1 MYSPKLVTWRSQYD
15 RMERGYTRL
24 IEPYQSSTNYE
35 DDIQHYFQDC
45 WHLKDW
51 IVNDTHLSLNAVGV
65 ESEINNHRALR
76 IVADLANGCKHLN
89 RHTHREGAYVTSSN
103 VTVHLGQN
111 KPADIDYIITLD
123 DGSSLSE
130 KDLVKETF
138 DAWQLVLKKI
148 NLL

>member
-1 MYSPKLVTWRSQYD
+1 MYSPTLVTWRSQYD

-24 IEPYQSSTNYE
+24 IGPYQSSTNCE

-45 WHLKDW
+45 WHLKGW
-51 IVNDTHLSLNAVGV
+51 IINDTHLSLNAVSV

-76 IVADLANGCKHLN
+76 IVADLANACKHLK
-89 RHTHREGAYVTSSN
+89 RHTHREGAHVTSSN

-111 KPADIDYIITLD
+111 KPTDIDYIVTLD

-130 KDLVKETF
+130 KDLVKEIF
-138 DAWQLVLKKI
+138 DAWQKVLQKF